1 MIVAGELASR
11 VSLLTA
17 VLALGL
23 AGACGLWRGPADAAG
38 VLVGSTL
45 TLLNFGGLHWAA
57 TRAPGRRLARSQ
69 AVWIGASGL
78 RLGVVATVVGLVV
91 AHDGIG
97 LAGLLLSLILVPV
110 AVVVAGLRAAGPA

>member
-1 MIVAGELASR
+1 MIVAAELAGR

-17 VLALGL
+17 ALALGL

-57 TRAPGRRLARSQ
+57 TRATGRRVARSQ

-78 RLGVVATVVGLVV
+78 RLGVVATVVGLLV
-91 AHDGIG
+91 AHYGIG
-97 LAGLLLSLILVPV
+97 LAGLLLSLILVPI